1 MLYKL
6 NKKASAMLKLIF
18 IIGLVILLNSN
29 VNFVFI
35 HKITHNPTKEHDAAS
50 KTQ

>member
-1 MLYKL
+1 MLSQKE
-6 NKKASAMLKLIF
+6 SICCLKILIRF
-18 IIGLVILLNSN
+18 LYRN

-50 KTQ
+50 KTK